1 MKRNHLSM
9 AIATMLCMAAG
20 SAFAQDA
27 NSQAAPA
34 ANTKEATPQRTGAS
48 STSNTTTSNDTK
60 RAQQLDTVTVQAQSL
75 SLGGGLMSVQT
86 APKAVSTISRDAIVK
101 AAPGGTFVQMIDSIP
116 GVNASTDDVSGLA
129 NGNYQIRGFTSDEIG
144 TTVNGAPINDSG
156 NYKVYS
162 TEYGDT
168 ENMGDITVLQGYP
181 DVDTPISGAAGGA
194 ISWVTIDP
202 SHTAG
207 LDFSQSLGNHD
218 YRRTY
223 LRFNTG
229 DLGPV
234 RAWLSYSNNTSD
246 FWRGPGDL
254 NVTKVDG
261 KLLWTIDDNN
271 YISASVQYNRERNY
285 SYDSL
290 TKAQIRS
297 GGYFQSYDENYSP
310 TDTYYWKL
318 HTNPFTSWLASADG
332 EFKLADSLRLSVVPY
347 FWYGNG
353 GGGGGYK
360 FTESAIPQNVI
371 GTANQDLNGDGKI
384 GGSAVAYDVSQT
396 FTYRPGVIAKLN
408 QDFGMDDS
416 LEYGFWYERA
426 RQQQQEVFTPAV
438 GGEPA
443 DFWGDTD
450 SELIKYSN
458 GVIQRLYREYTNT
471 EIKKVF
477 ATNTWTPNDQ
487 WTITAGAA
495 YIWES
500 RDGYDYENWGSQ
512 STNPKLNQYGGEGSA
527 TYHKFSPTAG
537 VKYQLNEQNQFYI
550 GAGRTFRAPI
560 NGALLQNVAVAD
572 NPKNAANAAAG
583 TYGNKPEQATTVDLG
598 WRFYADQF
606 SANVDAYESHLVNKQ
621 ISGYDN
627 TTGQTV
633 YLNLPRMH
641 MRGVTAE
648 ASYKFLQ
655 DWTLYGNYSYQKA
668 ILDGDVNTFGDGTF
682 DTKGKTFLNT
692 PKNSGYIRLGYDHG
706 PFWASLDAKYRGPIW
721 GDWMNTEQVGGYTT
735 FNLNAGWKFSDFATW
750 LRNPYIKLNV
760 FNLTNKR
767 ALTNANNIGAFLASN
782 PGGVYKDPNTGS
794 ALYSSAPYYSLLEDR
809 TYMVTFGISFF

>member
-1 MKRNHLSM
+1 MMKRNHLSM
-9 AIATMLCMAAG
+9 AIAVVFCMAAG
-20 SAFAQDA
+20 VASAQDT
-27 NSQAAPA
+27 SGQATNPQ
-34 ANTKEATPQRTGAS
+34 TKEPATRNGPS

-75 SLGGGLMSVQT
+75 SLGDGLMSVQT

-207 LDFSQSLGNHD
+207 LDFAQSLGNHD
-218 YRRTY
+218 YRRTF

-234 RAWLSYSNNTSD
+234 RAWLSYSTNTSD

-261 KLLWTIDDNN
+261 KALWTIDDNN
-271 YISASVQYNRERNY
+271 YISGSVQYNRERNY

-290 TKAQIRS
+290 TKAQVRS
-297 GGYFQSYDENYSP
+297 GGYFQSYDEPYSP

-318 HTNPFTSWLASADG
+318 HTNPFTSWLASLDG

-360 FTESAIPQNVI
+360 FTESTVPQNVI
-371 GTANQDLNGDGKI
+371 GVADQDLNGDGKI
-384 GGSAVAYDVSQT
+384 AGSAVAYDVSQT

-426 RQQQQEVFTPAV
+426 RQQQQEVFNPAV
-438 GGEPA
+438 NGEPS
-443 DFWGDTD
+443 DFWGD
-450 SELIKYSN
+450 SNYIRYSN
-458 GVIQRLYREYTNT
+458 GVIQRLYREYTNS
-471 EIKKVF
+471 EIKKFF
-477 ATNTWTPNDQ
+477 ATNTWTPNDK
-487 WTITAGAA
+487 WTITVGAA
-495 YIWES
+495 YLWEDRS
-500 RDGYDYENWGSQ
+500 GYDYENWGSY
-512 STNPKLNQYGGEGSA
+512 STPTAKTNQFGGEAEA
-527 TYHKFSPTAG
+527 TYHKVSPTAG
-537 VKYQLNEQNQFYI
+537 VKYQLDDQNQFYI
-550 GAGRTFRAPI
+550 GAGRTYRAPI
-560 NGALLQNVAVAD
+560 NGSLLQNVAVAD
-572 NPKNAANAAAG
+572 NPKNLANAAAG
-583 TYGNKPEQATTVDLG
+583 TYQSKPEEATTVDLG
-598 WRFYADQF
+598 WRFYADHF

-621 ISGYDN
+621 ISGYDVN
-627 TTGQTV
+627 SGQTV
-633 YLNLPRMH
+633 YLNLPKMH

-648 ASYKFLQ
+648 GSYKFAE

-668 ILDGDVNTFGDGTF
+668 ILDGNVNTFGDGTYP
-682 DTKGKTFLNT
+682 TEGKTFLNT
-692 PKNSGYIRLGYDHG
+692 PKNSGFLRLGYDHG

-721 GDWMNTEQVGGYTT
+721 GDWSNTEQVGGYTV
-735 FNLNAGWKFSDFATW
+735 FNLNAGWKFNDFATW

-782 PGGVYKDPNTGS
+782 PGNTIKDVNTGGT
-794 ALYSSAPYYSLLEDR
+794 LFTSAPYYSLLEDR

>member
-1 MKRNHLSM
+1 MMKRNHLSM
-9 AIATMLCMAAG
+9 AIAVVFCMAAG
-20 SAFAQDA
+20 AASAQDA
-27 NSQAAPA
+27 TGQATNPQ
-34 ANTKEATPQRTGAS
+34 TKEPAPRSGPS

-75 SLGGGLMSVQT
+75 SLGDGLMSVQT
-86 APKAVSTISRDAIVK
+86 APKAVSTISREAIVK

-207 LDFSQSLGNHD
+207 VDFAQSLGNHD
-218 YRRTY
+218 YRRTFFR
-223 LRFNTG
+223 LNTG

-234 RAWLSYSNNTSD
+234 RSWVSYSNNTSD

-261 KLLWTIDDNN
+261 KALWTIDDNN
-271 YISASVQYNRERNY
+271 YISGSFQYNRERNY

-290 TKAQIRS
+290 TKAQVRT
-297 GGYFQSYDENYSP
+297 GGYFQSYDEHYTP
-310 TDTYYWKL
+310 TDTFYWKL
-318 HTNPFTSWLASADG
+318 HTNPFTSWLASLDG

-353 GGGGGYK
+353 GGGGGK
-360 FTESAIPQNVI
+360 VFTESAVPQNVI
-371 GTANQDLNGDGKI
+371 GIANQDLNGDGKI
-384 GGSAVAYDVSQT
+384 GGSATAYSYSAT
-396 FTYRPGVIAKLN
+396 YTYRPGVIAKLN

-426 RQQQQEVFTPAV
+426 RQQQEGLYTPAV
-438 GGEPA
+438 GGDPA
-443 DFWGDTD
+443 DFWGTTD
-450 SELIKYSN
+450 YIKYSN
-458 GVIQRLYREYTNT
+458 GVVQRLYREYTNS
-471 EIKKVF
+471 EIKKFF
-477 ATNTWTPNDQ
+477 ATNTWTPNDK
-487 WTITAGAA
+487 WTITVGAA
-495 YIWES
+495 YLWED
-500 RDGYDYENWGSQ
+500 RAGYDYENWGST
-512 STNPKLNQYGGEGSA
+512 STNPKLNQFGGTAEA
-527 TYHKFSPTAG
+527 TYHKVSPTAG
-537 VKYQLNEQNQFYI
+537 VKYQLNDENQFYI
-550 GAGRTFRAPI
+550 GAGRTYRAPI
-560 NGALLQNVAVAD
+560 NGALLQNVAVSD
-572 NPKNAANAAAG
+572 SPKNAANLAAG
-583 TYGNKPEQATTVDLG
+583 AYQSKPEEATTVDLG
-598 WRFYADQF
+598 WRFYADHF

-621 ISGYDN
+621 ISGFDN

-633 YLNLPRMH
+633 YLNLPKMH
-641 MRGVTAE
+641 MRGLTTE
-648 ASYKFLQ
+648 ASYKLAE

-668 ILDGDVNTFGDGTF
+668 ILDGNVNTFGDGTYP
-682 DTKGKTFLNT
+682 TEGKTFLNT
-692 PKNSGYIRLGYDHG
+692 PKNSGFLRLGYDHG

-721 GDWMNTEQVGGYTT
+721 GDWSNTEQVGGYTV

-760 FNLTNKR
+760 FNLTDKR

-782 PGGVYKDPNTGS
+782 PGNKIRDVETGGT
-794 ALYSSAPYYSLLEDR
+794 LFTSAPYYSLLEDR

>member
-9 AIATMLCMAAG
+9 AIAAMLSLTAG
-20 SAFAQDA
+20 YAFAQDA
-27 NSQAAPA
+27 SSQAAQST
-34 ANTKEATPQRTGAS
+34 NTKEAASQRAGAS

-129 NGNYQIRGFTSDEIG
+129 NGNYSIRGFTSDEIG

-202 SHTAG
+202 SHKAG
-207 LDFSQSLGNHD
+207 VDFAQSLGDHD
-218 YRRTY
+218 YRRTFVR
-223 LRFNTG
+223 LQTG

-234 RAWLSYSNNTSD
+234 RSWLSYSNNTANQ
-246 FWRGPGDL
+246 WRGPGDM

-261 KLLWTIDDNN
+261 KALWTIDDNN
-271 YISASVQYNRERNY
+271 YISASFQYNRERNY
-285 SYDSL
+285 SYNSL
-290 TKAQIRS
+290 TKAAIRS
-297 GGYFQSYDENYSP
+297 GGYFQSYTENYSP
-310 TDTYYWKL
+310 TDTNYWKL
-318 HTNPFTSWLASADG
+318 HTNPFTSWLASMDG

-360 FTESAIPQNVI
+360 FTESTVNQNTI
-371 GTANQDLNGDGKI
+371 GYANQDLNGDGKI
-384 GGSAVAYDVSQT
+384 GGSAVAYAVNAT
-396 FTYRPGVIAKLN
+396 YTYRPGVIAKLN

-426 RQQQQEVFTPAV
+426 RQQQNEFFTPAV

-443 DFWGDTD
+443 DFWGTTD
-450 SELIKYSN
+450 YIKYSN
-458 GVIQRLYREYTNT
+458 GVVQRLYREYTT
-471 EIKKVF
+471 SEIKKFF
-477 ATNTWTPNDQ
+477 ATNTWTPNDK
-487 WTITAGAA
+487 WTITVGAA
-495 YIWES
+495 YFWES
-500 RDGYDYENWGSQ
+500 REGYDYENWGSQ
-512 STNPKLNQYGGEGSA
+512 SSNPKYAQYGGEGSA
-527 TYHKFSPTAG
+527 TYHKVSPTAG
-537 VKYQLNEQNQFYI
+537 VKYQLNDQNQFYI
-550 GAGRTFRAPI
+550 GAGRTYRAPI

-583 TYGNKPEQATTVDLG
+583 TYGNKPEQATTIDLG

-606 SANVDAYESHLVNKQ
+606 SANVDAYTSHLINKQ

-633 YLNLPRMH
+633 YLNLPKMH

-648 ASYKFLQ
+648 ASYNFLP

-668 ILDGDVNTFGDGTF
+668 ILDGNVNTFGDGVFPTE
-682 DTKGKTFLNT
+682 GKTFLNT
-692 PKNSGYIRLGYDHG
+692 PKNSGYVRLGYDHG
-706 PFWASLDAKYRGPIW
+706 PFWATLDAKYRGPVW
-721 GDWMNTEQVGGYTT
+721 GDWMNTEQIGGYTT
-735 FNLNAGWKFSDFATW
+735 FNLNAGWKFDDFASW
-750 LRNPYIKLNV
+750 LRSPYIKLNV

-782 PGGVYKDPNTGS
+782 PGGVYKDPTNGT
-794 ALYSSAPYYSLLEDR
+794 ALYASAPYYSLLEDR